1 MPKPNIHSNMHHNY
15 LRIIHKTLLTRSVK
29 FGYNQIPTTLPS
41 LSSTTSTQTQR
52 QNDYANLTKHFNHPV
67 FINFVPN
74 YKQLQENS
82 NTAWLNLYIN
92 RNR

>member
-1 MPKPNIHSNMHHNY
+1 MPNIHPNMHPNF

-29 FGYNQIPTTLPS
+29 LGYNQIPTTLPS
-41 LSSTTSTQTQR
+41 LSSTISTRTQR

-82 NTAWLNLYIN
+82 YTTWLNLYIN